1 LVLFVFAGLLE
12 RDERAFP
19 FEEALFLS
27 CGWGKKWTLF
37 PRDCKTVVVVVV
49 LLLLLLL
56 LLGRTSSSTFKD
68 ECDDERRVSFSS
80 I

>member
-1 LVLFVFAGLLE
+1 VLFVFAGLLE

-37 PRDCKTVVVVVV
+37 PRDCKTVVVV
-49 LLLLLLL
+49 LLLLL

>member
-37 PRDCKTVVVVVV
+37 PRDCKTVVVV
-49 LLLLLLL
+49 LLLL

-68 ECDDERRVSFSS
+68 ECDDERRISFSS
-80 I
+80 F

>member
-1 LVLFVFAGLLE
+1 VLFVFAGLLE

-37 PRDCKTVVVVVV
+37 PRDCKTVVVVV
-49 LLLLLLL
+49 LLLL

-68 ECDDERRVSFSS
+68 ECDDERRVSFFS